1 MTTDTEV
8 TDVTVVTELANKNG
22 ETGQSEVEKEK
33 EMDVLLIQIKSRK
46 RTAKTKITKL
56 RHELERLCV
65 KNTEV
70 TVIESVIEQLWAALA
85 DVQEV
90 LEELTTFYVEVGDQ
104 AGKNEAFEEY
114 ETIEKDVEKAIEAG
128 QSEIKVRASKTV
140 NMNRPITEN
149 TMDRFE
155 QPARQYQQNEIQG
168 HHDDR
173 NRFLKPLKIPTFN
186 GEKRKF
192 EDFWALFRSLVDEST
207 EPANLKMARLR

>member
-1 MTTDTEV
+1 MRE
-8 TDVTVVTELANKNG
+8 EYR
-22 ETGQSEVEKEK
+22 E
-33 EMDVLLIQIKSRK
+33 
-46 RTAKTKITKL
+46 
-56 RHELERLCV
+56 
-65 KNTEV
+65 

-90 LEELTTFYVEVGDQ
+90 FEELTTFYVEVGDQ
-104 AGKNEAFEEY
+104 AGKKEAFEEY

-128 QSEIKVRASKTV
+128 QSEIKVGASKTV

-186 GEKRKF
+186 NDKRKF

-207 EPANLKMARLR
+207 EPANLKMARLRQCLTGNALEAIRGL